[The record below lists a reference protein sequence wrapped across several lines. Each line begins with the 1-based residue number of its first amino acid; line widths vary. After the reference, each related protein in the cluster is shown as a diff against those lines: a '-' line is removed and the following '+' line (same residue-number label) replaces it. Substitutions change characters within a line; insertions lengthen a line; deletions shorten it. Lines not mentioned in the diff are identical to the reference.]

1 MRPSVF
7 LAALLLTN
15 VLLVSAHGQAV
26 PPAPKPP
33 PSPKALGLPE
43 AASPMFLFFQSYDAK
58 EQKVKLA
65 FIDSMPNEP
74 VEKKVKKNGQE
85 VIEFELTY
93 RPYVMSNGVPVADI
107 TFYNVQGQKLKTDS
121 VLALLKNGDTII
133 VSGDEKPIPSV
144 YLKVIKADA
153 IIAMFPL
160 DAFMAP
166 LDDLFPPPPGLPGA
180 PLPAPPAPP
189 APPTPP
195 PRTK

>member
-1 MRPSVF
+1 MRPFVV
-7 LAALLLTN
+7 LAAILLSN
-15 VLLVSAHGQAV
+15 VLLVTAYGQLV

-33 PSPKALGLPE
+33 PSPKSLGLPE
-43 AASPMFLFFQSYDAK
+43 ATSPMFMFFQGYDGK
-58 EQKVKLA
+58 EQKVKFA

-85 VIEFELTY
+85 VIEYQFTY
-93 RPYVMSNGVPVADI
+93 RPYVMSNNVPVADI

-121 VLALLKNGDTII
+121 VLALLKSGDTLI
-133 VSGDEKPIPSV
+133 VSGDEKPIPAA

-153 IIAMFPL
+153 IIAVFPL
-160 DAFMAP
+160 DAFMEP

-180 PLPAPPAPP
+180 PLPAPPAPL
-189 APPTPP
+189 APPAPP